1 MITRAD
7 LNLFTQYKHLENLT
21 KKHKTF
27 IAFDTETTGTNSKTD
42 CILEIGAYKISFDRN
57 SPYYENPQI
66 FDMLINPE
74 IEIPAFISQLTGITN
89 EMISGA
95 ENTKNVIKEFLKFI
109 GEDSV
114 LIAHNAPF
122 DLYFIDNQLEKMY
135 IKPIKNLCVDTLPLS
150 RWAFPEFASESQK
163 GNYTLQNL
171 AKKLNIQ
178 VNAAHRAYD
187 DAKVC
192 MELFKKIYF
201 SHAEPLPDQL
211 ELIFETP

>member
-1 MITRAD
+1 MITKAD

-27 IAFDTETTGTNSKTD
+27 VAFDTETTGTNSRTD
-42 CILEIGAYKISFDRN
+42 KILEIGAYKISFDKA

-74 IEIPAFISQLTGITN
+74 IRIPNFISQLTGITN

-95 ENTKNVIKEFLKFI
+95 ENAKNVVNEFLNFI
-109 GEDSV
+109 GDDSV

-122 DLYFIDNQLEKMY
+122 DLYFIDNQLERMFA
-135 IKPIKNLCVDTLPLS
+135 KPIRNLCVDTLPLS
-150 RWAFPEFASESQK
+150 RWAFPEFAKESQK

-178 VNAAHRAYD
+178 VKAAHRAYD

-201 SHAEPLPDQL
+201 SHAEPLQGQL
-211 ELIFETP
+211 ELIFEKP

>member
-1 MITRAD
+1 MITKAD

-27 IAFDTETTGTNSKTD
+27 IAFDTETTGTNSRTD
-42 CILEIGAYKISFDRN
+42 RILEIGAYKISFDKM

-74 IEIPAFISQLTGITN
+74 IEIPNFISQLTGITN

-95 ENTKNVIKEFLKFI
+95 QNAKSVVNEFLDFI

-122 DLYFIDNQLEKMY
+122 DLYFIDNQLERMFA
-135 IKPIKNLCVDTLPLS
+135 KPIKNLCVDTLPLS
-150 RWAFPEFASESQK
+150 RWAFPEFAKESQK

-178 VNAAHRAYD
+178 VKAAHRAYD

-201 SHAEPLPDQL
+201 SHAEPLQGQL
-211 ELIFETP
+211 ELTFEKP

>member
-1 MITRAD
+1 MITKAD

-27 IAFDTETTGTNSKTD
+27 IAFDTETTGTNSRTD
-42 CILEIGAYKISFDRN
+42 RILEIGAYKISFDKM

-74 IEIPAFISQLTGITN
+74 IEIPNFISQLTGITN

-95 ENTKNVIKEFLKFI
+95 QNAKSVISEFLKFI
-109 GEDSV
+109 GDDSV

-122 DLYFIDNQLEKMY
+122 DLYFIDNQLERMFA
-135 IKPIKNLCVDTLPLS
+135 KPIKNLCVDTLPLS
-150 RWAFPEFASESQK
+150 RWAFPEFAKESQK

-178 VNAAHRAYD
+178 VKAAHRAYD

-201 SHAEPLPDQL
+201 SHAEPLQGQL
-211 ELIFETP
+211 ELTFEKP